1 MMVECLKIIIMLR
14 IIREYFGSAVGVLI
28 IVIGLIY
35 YFNDTRQFS
44 NDYDCNFFPYL
55 YNNWEKSELDLLK
68 KQQKLIAE
76 AKIPPKSF
84 FPEEVEDA
92 HKDLLKHR
100 YLSQA
105 QIREAERVI
114 ERDKQW
120 KEGVVELNLWKQKKV
135 NACLEY
141 ITENK
146 GSKFVVSN
154 ETKKATYNKFTNT
167 LNSGGISLVGVTVEN
182 CYEKTPPKELVSCI
196 VLDNYAY
203 QVDTSFRKGMGIE
216 GSDFFF
222 SKENFYTRA
231 KSNLNKL
238 TKYDEQEFLLK
249 YLNQKTYEIFDEYAF
264 KDEETRKNK
273 NQLNKDRKPWFA
285 PKDTISPL
293 E

>member
-1 MMVECLKIIIMLR
+1 MLR

-28 IVIGLIY
+28 IVVGLIY

-44 NDYDCNFFPYL
+44 DDYDCNFFPYL
-55 YNNWEKSELDLLK
+55 YNNWEKSELELLK

-92 HKDLLKHR
+92 HKDLEKHR

-114 ERDKQW
+114 ENDNQW
-120 KEGVVELNLWKQKKV
+120 KEVQIELNLSKQKRV
-135 NACLEY
+135 NTCLEY
-141 ITENK
+141 IAENK
-146 GSKFVVSN
+146 GSKFLVNN
-154 ETKKATYNKFTNT
+154 EIKEATYNKFKNT
-167 LNSGGISLVGVTVEN
+167 LDSGGIILVGVTVEN
-182 CYEKTPPKELVSCI
+182 CYKKTPPKELASCI

-249 YLNQKTYEIFDEYAF
+249 YFNQKTYEIFDEYAF
-264 KDEETRKNK
+264 KDEETRKN
-273 NQLNKDRKPWFA
+273 
-285 PKDTISPL
+285 
-293 E
+293 